1 MKIIYVITKPI
12 QDRIF
17 FHQKIC
23 ETEGVYYFKP
33 DFVTD
38 LASLGTHSFKV
49 SEVVLR
55 KFFEKMLII

>member
-1 MKIIYVITKPI
+1 M

-17 FHQKIC
+17 FHQKIR
-23 ETEGVYYFKP
+23 ETQGVYYFKP

-38 LASLGTHSFKV
+38 LASLGTHGFKV